1 MKIKDFKNIKNC
13 KKFDSIGNRF
23 EFYYD
28 EINDSFYVTDILLNK
43 VTELEIKVRK
53 YEKFKDVKELKQ
65 IRYWFPKP
73 HNINKK
79 YYCKSIS
86 DIKFKLFGEYN
97 GKGGSPLSL
106 TIEDCKRI
114 IKNKNEE
121 IGFFNYTDMIY
132 SDETLLR
139 KVYTFIR
146 NNGGNLKFI
155 EIINELGL
163 NYQNYYTD
171 YNGVFLKS
179 SFEFTF
185 FSILHFN
192 NINYEYESFKVK
204 NFVPDFYIPK
214 DKILIEILGLS
225 TRENYS
231 KKSTIKEEL
240 YKSEGYNYKPI
251 IVDRHH
257 PQSSIFKECE
267 EIFGE
272 LKLPDFY
279 EYNKKYILTSKEFI
293 EQLRIYLK
301 QINDGELKV
310 TARKDKSGFREKYR
324 KYYNYVI
331 DTYGNLQIGI
341 KELVGIPSTK
351 FKSVRIEKYWMN
363 IDYVKDELENVF
375 KNEKRIPTK
384 HQIRIEFRN
393 KYNIWNFY
401 RFWGEKSLKK
411 GGVFYEFIEELKLKY
426 GYRDIDLENKNIKNN
441 EKKDLEKEVYRVV
454 MLVYNGNLLIK
465 GDNSLFKKYRPIY
478 SYLYKNYGGV
488 FNYIKQ
494 NIGYPPPH
502 ILRPTRY
509 YKIDKNVE
517 YELEENWKKFKR
529 ILGDAERIRRKNEN
543 TYYNMIRLLGTK
555 QFKEGGRY
563 FPFIQVLK
571 EKYGYDNSFEYKRKK
586 IVNI

>member
-1 MKIKDFKNIKNC
+1 MKIKDFKQIKKC
-13 KKFDSIGNRF
+13 RKFDSVGNRF
-23 EFYYD
+23 EFYFD
-28 EINDSFYVTDILLNK
+28 EIKDSFYVTDILLNK

-53 YEKFKDVKELKQ
+53 YDKFKEVKELKQ

-79 YYCKSIS
+79 YYCKSLS
-86 DIKFKLFGEYN
+86 DIKFELFGEYK

-114 IKNKNEE
+114 IKEKNEK
-121 IGFFNYTDMIY
+121 IGFFSYTDMIN

-171 YNGVFLKS
+171 NNGVFLKS
-179 SFEFTF
+179 SFEFIF

-192 NINYEYESFKVK
+192 SIKYEYEPFKIK

-251 IVDRHH
+251 VVDRHH

-279 EYNKKYILTSKEFI
+279 GYNKKYILTSKEFI

-301 QINDGELKV
+301 RINDGELKV

-384 HQIRIEFRN
+384 YQIRIEFRD

-426 GYRDIDLENKNIKNN
+426 GYRDIDLENKIQK
-441 EKKDLEKEVYRVV
+441 EKEHTEFLNELQRVV
-454 MLVYNGNLLIK
+454 MLVYNDKLSINGE
-465 GDNSLFKKYRPIY
+465 GSLFTNYRPMY
-478 SYLYKNYGGV
+478 HFLFLNYGGV

-502 ILRPTRY
+502 ILRPTGY

-555 QFKEGGRY
+555 QFKERGRY

-571 EKYGYDNSFEYKRKK
+571 EKYGYDNSFENKRKK
-586 IVNI
+586 S